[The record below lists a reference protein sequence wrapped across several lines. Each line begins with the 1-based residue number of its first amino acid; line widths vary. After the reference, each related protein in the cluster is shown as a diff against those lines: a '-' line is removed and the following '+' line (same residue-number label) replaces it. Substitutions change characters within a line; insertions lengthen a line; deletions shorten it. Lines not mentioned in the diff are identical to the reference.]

1 MMKNAF
7 DEFDDAVEKFDDAVE
22 DMIFIDK
29 S

>member
-7 DEFDDAVEKFDDAVE
+7 EEFDDAVEKFDDAVE